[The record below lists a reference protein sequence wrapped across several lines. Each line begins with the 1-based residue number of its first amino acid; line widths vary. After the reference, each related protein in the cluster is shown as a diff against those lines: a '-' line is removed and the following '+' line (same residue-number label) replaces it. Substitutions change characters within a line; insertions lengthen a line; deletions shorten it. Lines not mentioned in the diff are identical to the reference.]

1 MVLPYRV
8 CFKYVASVRRISKR
22 VRVDFERLVLIAQRA
37 FHTTEAGG
45 RRDKM
50 ITAYIPA
57 PVGMVLLLL
66 LLLLCGC
73 VIPLV
78 GVAPLTPSLQM
89 INR

>member
-8 CFKYVASVRRISKR
+8 WFKYVASVRRISKG

-66 LLLLCGC
+66 LLLCGC